1 MNHILD
7 DNTAEWD
14 ARVQREQQRKKRLAR
29 RAHIGMS
36 AGVLLGLV
44 ALALGFTLQPKQL
57 PAVAAPTP
65 TSVKAVDPA
74 HLGIPLAV
82 SFARHKPESDVLERQ
97 AQSLAVGLARI
108 WRGGKSEEAARTAHS
123 YTVEYERV
131 VGCDLRWIAGRA
143 GPGVWEGTLSLVD
156 SLREITPYV
165 GRAREGQAVVVTAV
179 ICPDE
184 GGAPQLRPAR
194 GEQRPSPRSA

>member
-1 MNHILD
+1 MNHIVE

-44 ALALGFTLQPKQL
+44 ALALGLTMQSKQL
-57 PAVAAPTP
+57 PAVAAPAPTP
-65 TSVKAVDPA
+65 AKVADSA
-74 HLGIPLAV
+74 HLGIPLDV
-82 SFARHKPESDVLERQ
+82 SFTAHRPESDALEGQ

-108 WRGGKSEEAARTAHS
+108 WRSGKSEQAEKTARS
-123 YTVEYERV
+123 LTVEYERA
-131 VGCDLRWIAGRA
+131 VGCDLRWVAGRA
-143 GPGVWEGTLSLVD
+143 GPGVWEGTLSMVR
-156 SLREITPYV
+156 SLRELTPYV

-179 ICPDE
+179 VCPAE
-184 GGAPQLRPAR
+184 REAPQAQARPQA
-194 GEQRPSPRSA
+194 A

>member
-1 MNHILD
+1 MNHIAD

-29 RAHIGMS
+29 RTHIGMS

-44 ALALGFTLQPKQL
+44 AVALGLTMQSKQP

-65 TSVKAVDPA
+65 TPAKVADPV
-74 HLGIPLAV
+74 HLGIPLDV
-82 SFARHKPESDVLERQ
+82 SFTAHRPESDVLEGQ

-108 WRGGKSEEAARTAHS
+108 WRGGKSEQAEKTARS
-123 YTVEYERV
+123 LTVEYERA
-131 VGCDLRWIAGRA
+131 VGCDLRWVAGRA
-143 GPGVWEGTLSLVD
+143 GPGVWEGTLSMVR
-156 SLREITPYV
+156 SLRELTPYV

-179 ICPDE
+179 VCPAATE
-184 GGAPQLRPAR
+184 APQAQARPQA
-194 GEQRPSPRSA
+194 G